1 MPAALLTDADRFPFD
16 AADHATLE
24 AAGVELRELAGHDP
38 ADVLHA
44 ARGVDAVFV
53 YHARF
58 PRETIERL
66 DGVRVLARCG
76 AGYDNI
82 DVVAAREHGIEVVY
96 VPDYGVDDV
105 ADHALALLLA
115 CARRVPE
122 SDRSI
127 RAGAWPS
134 YTELA
139 PMYRLRG
146 RTLGVIGYGRIG
158 RKVAEKGRA
167 FGLRVVVHDPFV
179 DESVDRDLLLRE
191 SDFVSLHMPLTDE
204 TRHTIGRA
212 ELAMMKPTAVLINT
226 ARGGVVDAVALVE
239 ALTGGALGGRLS
251 TCSKRR
257 RCRGSIRCD
266 RSTTSCSPR
275 TPPPTRKRPSPR
287 SGSAPSPTR
296 SGSCAERRRKTQCRD
311 RRPLPQV
318 EAGSAGTVKEVLVQE
333 DDARVGD
340 VIARLDQ

>member
-16 AADHATLE
+16 TADHATLD

-115 CARRVPE
+115 CARRVAE
-122 SDRSI
+122 SDRAI

-179 DESVDRDLLLRE
+179 DESVDRDVLLRE

-212 ELAMMKPTAVLINT
+212 ELAMMKPTAVLVNT
-226 ARGGVVDAVALVE
+226 ARGGVIDAVALVE
-239 ALTGGALGGRLS
+239 ALTRGALGGAALDVFEETPLPREHPLRSLDNVVLS
-251 TCSKRR
+251 PHSAAYTEEALAEV
-257 RCRGSIRCD
+257 
-266 RSTTSCSPR
+266 
-275 TPPPTRKRPSPR
+275 RKRPL
-287 SGSAPSPTR
+287 A
-296 SGSCAERRRKTQCRD
+296 
-311 RRPLPQV
+311 
-318 EAGSAGTVKEVLVQE
+318 
-333 DDARVGD
+333 DALRILRGETPKDAVP
-340 VIARLDQ
+340 

>member
-16 AADHATLE
+16 TADHATLE

-53 YHARF
+53 YYARF

-122 SDRSI
+122 SDRAI

-226 ARGGVVDAVALVE
+226 ARGGVIDAVALVE
-239 ALTGGALGGRLS
+239 ALTGGALGGAALDVFEETPLPREHPL
-251 TCSKRR
+251 
-257 RCRGSIRCD
+257 
-266 RSTTSCSPR
+266 RSLDNVVL
-275 TPPPTRKRPSPR
+275 TPHSAAYTEEALAEVRKRPL
-287 SGSAPSPTR
+287 A
-296 SGSCAERRRKTQCRD
+296 
-311 RRPLPQV
+311 
-318 EAGSAGTVKEVLVQE
+318 
-333 DDARVGD
+333 DALRILRGETPKDAVP
-340 VIARLDQ
+340 

>member
-16 AADHATLE
+16 TTDHATLD

-53 YHARF
+53 YYARF

-122 SDRSI
+122 SDRAI

-158 RKVAEKGRA
+158 RSVAEKGRA

-191 SDFVSLHMPLTDE
+191 SDFVSLHLPLTDE
-204 TRHTIGRA
+204 TRHTIGRT

-226 ARGGVVDAVALVE
+226 ARGGVIDAAALVE
-239 ALTGGALGGRLS
+239 ALTGGALGGAALDVFEETPLPREHPL
-251 TCSKRR
+251 
-257 RCRGSIRCD
+257 
-266 RSTTSCSPR
+266 RSLDNVVL
-275 TPPPTRKRPSPR
+275 TPHSAAYTEEALAEVRKRPL
-287 SGSAPSPTR
+287 A
-296 SGSCAERRRKTQCRD
+296 
-311 RRPLPQV
+311 
-318 EAGSAGTVKEVLVQE
+318 
-333 DDARVGD
+333 DALRILRGETPKDAVP
-340 VIARLDQ
+340 

>member
-212 ELAMMKPTAVLINT
+212 ELAMMKPTAVLVNT
-226 ARGGVVDAVALVE
+226 ARGGLVDAVALVE
-239 ALTGGALGGRLS
+239 ALTGGALGGAALDVFEETPLPREHPL
-251 TCSKRR
+251 
-257 RCRGSIRCD
+257 
-266 RSTTSCSPR
+266 RSLDNVVL
-275 TPPPTRKRPSPR
+275 TPHSAAYTEEALAEVRKRPL
-287 SGSAPSPTR
+287 A
-296 SGSCAERRRKTQCRD
+296 
-311 RRPLPQV
+311 
-318 EAGSAGTVKEVLVQE
+318 
-333 DDARVGD
+333 DALRILRGETPKDAVP
-340 VIARLDQ
+340 

>member
-53 YHARF
+53 YYARF

-134 YTELA
+134 YAELA

-167 FGLRVVVHDPFV
+167 FGLRVVVHDPFFA
-179 DESVDRDLLLRE
+179 ESVDRDLLLRE
-191 SDFVSLHMPLTDE
+191 SDFVSLHLPLTDE

-212 ELAMMKPTAVLINT
+212 ELAMMKPTAVLVNT
-226 ARGGVVDAVALVE
+226 ARGGIVDAVALVE
-239 ALTGGALGGRLS
+239 ALTGGALGGAALDVFEETPLPRAHPL
-251 TCSKRR
+251 
-257 RCRGSIRCD
+257 
-266 RSTTSCSPR
+266 RSLDNVVL
-275 TPPPTRKRPSPR
+275 TPHSAAYTEEALAEVRKRPL
-287 SGSAPSPTR
+287 A
-296 SGSCAERRRKTQCRD
+296 
-311 RRPLPQV
+311 
-318 EAGSAGTVKEVLVQE
+318 
-333 DDARVGD
+333 DALRILRGETPKDAVP
-340 VIARLDQ
+340 

>member
-53 YHARF
+53 YYARF

-122 SDRSI
+122 SDRAI

-134 YTELA
+134 YTQLA

-158 RKVAEKGRA
+158 RRVAEKGRA

-226 ARGGVVDAVALVE
+226 ARGGLIDAVALVE
-239 ALTGGALGGRLS
+239 ALTAGALGGAALDVFEETPLPREHPLRSLDNVVLS
-251 TCSKRR
+251 PHSAAYTEEALAEV
-257 RCRGSIRCD
+257 
-266 RSTTSCSPR
+266 
-275 TPPPTRKRPSPR
+275 RKRPL
-287 SGSAPSPTR
+287 A
-296 SGSCAERRRKTQCRD
+296 
-311 RRPLPQV
+311 
-318 EAGSAGTVKEVLVQE
+318 
-333 DDARVGD
+333 DALRILRGETPKDAVP
-340 VIARLDQ
+340 

>member
-1 MPAALLTDADRFPFD
+1 MPTALLTDADRFPFD
-16 AADHATLE
+16 TADHATLD

-38 ADVLHA
+38 ADVLDA

-122 SDRSI
+122 SDRAI

-226 ARGGVVDAVALVE
+226 ARGGVIDAVALVE
-239 ALTGGALGGRLS
+239 ALTRGALGGAALDVFEETPLPQEHPLRSLDNVVLS
-251 TCSKRR
+251 PHSAAYTEEALAEV
-257 RCRGSIRCD
+257 
-266 RSTTSCSPR
+266 
-275 TPPPTRKRPSPR
+275 RKRPL
-287 SGSAPSPTR
+287 A
-296 SGSCAERRRKTQCRD
+296 
-311 RRPLPQV
+311 
-318 EAGSAGTVKEVLVQE
+318 
-333 DDARVGD
+333 DALRILRGETPKDAVP
-340 VIARLDQ
+340 

>member
-16 AADHATLE
+16 TADHATLD

-38 ADVLHA
+38 ADVLDA

-122 SDRSI
+122 SDRAI

-167 FGLRVVVHDPFV
+167 FGLHIVVHDPFV

-226 ARGGVVDAVALVE
+226 ARGGVIDAVALVE
-239 ALTGGALGGRLS
+239 ALTRGALGGAALDVFEETPLPREHPLRSLDNVVLS
-251 TCSKRR
+251 PHSAAYTEEALAEV
-257 RCRGSIRCD
+257 
-266 RSTTSCSPR
+266 
-275 TPPPTRKRPSPR
+275 RKRPLADALRILRGETPR
-287 SGSAPSPTR
+287 
-296 SGSCAERRRKTQCRD
+296 
-311 RRPLPQV
+311 
-318 EAGSAGTVKEVLVQE
+318 
-333 DDARVGD
+333 DAVP
-340 VIARLDQ
+340 

>member
-1 MPAALLTDADRFPFD
+1 MPTALLTDADRFPFD
-16 AADHATLE
+16 TADHATLD

-38 ADVLHA
+38 ADVLDA

-122 SDRSI
+122 SDRAI

-226 ARGGVVDAVALVE
+226 ARGGVIDAVALVE
-239 ALTGGALGGRLS
+239 ALTRGALGGAALDVFEETPLPREHPLRSLDNVVLS
-251 TCSKRR
+251 PHSAAYTEEALAEV
-257 RCRGSIRCD
+257 
-266 RSTTSCSPR
+266 
-275 TPPPTRKRPSPR
+275 RKRPL
-287 SGSAPSPTR
+287 A
-296 SGSCAERRRKTQCRD
+296 
-311 RRPLPQV
+311 
-318 EAGSAGTVKEVLVQE
+318 
-333 DDARVGD
+333 DALRILRGETPKDAVP
-340 VIARLDQ
+340 

>member
-1 MPAALLTDADRFPFD
+1 MPTALLTDADRFPFD
-16 AADHATLE
+16 TADHATLD

-38 ADVLHA
+38 ADVLDA

-212 ELAMMKPTAVLINT
+212 ELARMKPTAVLINT
-226 ARGGVVDAVALVE
+226 ARGGIVDGVALVE
-239 ALTGGALGGRLS
+239 ALAGGALGGAALDVFEETPLPREHPL
-251 TCSKRR
+251 
-257 RCRGSIRCD
+257 
-266 RSTTSCSPR
+266 RSLDNVVL
-275 TPPPTRKRPSPR
+275 TPHSAAYTEEALAEVRKRPL
-287 SGSAPSPTR
+287 A
-296 SGSCAERRRKTQCRD
+296 
-311 RRPLPQV
+311 
-318 EAGSAGTVKEVLVQE
+318 
-333 DDARVGD
+333 DALRILRGETPKDAVP
-340 VIARLDQ
+340 

>member
-66 DGVRVLARCG
+66 DGIRVLARCG

-115 CARRVPE
+115 CARRVPG

-158 RKVAEKGRA
+158 RKVAERGRA

-212 ELAMMKPTAVLINT
+212 ELARMKPTAVLINT
-226 ARGGVVDAVALVE
+226 ARGGIVDAVALVE
-239 ALTGGALGGRLS
+239 ALAGGALGGAALDVFEETPLPREHPL
-251 TCSKRR
+251 
-257 RCRGSIRCD
+257 
-266 RSTTSCSPR
+266 RSLDNVVL
-275 TPPPTRKRPSPR
+275 TPHSAAYTEEALAEVRKRPL
-287 SGSAPSPTR
+287 A
-296 SGSCAERRRKTQCRD
+296 
-311 RRPLPQV
+311 
-318 EAGSAGTVKEVLVQE
+318 
-333 DDARVGD
+333 DALRILRGETPKDAVP
-340 VIARLDQ
+340 

>member
-38 ADVLHA
+38 GDVLHA

-105 ADHALALLLA
+105 ADHALALLLS

-146 RTLGVIGYGRIG
+146 RTLGVVGYGRIG
-158 RKVAEKGRA
+158 RKVAERGRA

-226 ARGGVVDAVALVE
+226 ARGGVIDAVALVE
-239 ALTGGALGGRLS
+239 ALTRGALGGAALDVFEETPLPREHPL
-251 TCSKRR
+251 
-257 RCRGSIRCD
+257 
-266 RSTTSCSPR
+266 RSLDNVVL
-275 TPPPTRKRPSPR
+275 TPHSAAYTEEALAEVRKRPL
-287 SGSAPSPTR
+287 A
-296 SGSCAERRRKTQCRD
+296 
-311 RRPLPQV
+311 
-318 EAGSAGTVKEVLVQE
+318 
-333 DDARVGD
+333 DALRILRGETPKDAVP
-340 VIARLDQ
+340 

>member
-1 MPAALLTDADRFPFD
+1 M
-16 AADHATLE
+16 
-24 AAGVELRELAGHDP
+24 
-38 ADVLHA
+38 
-44 ARGVDAVFV
+44 FV

-82 DVVAAREHGIEVVY
+82 DVVAARERGIEVVY

-122 SDRSI
+122 SDRAI

-158 RKVAEKGRA
+158 RKVAEKARA
-167 FGLRVVVHDPFV
+167 FGLRV
-179 DESVDRDLLLRE
+179 
-191 SDFVSLHMPLTDE
+191 
-204 TRHTIGRA
+204 
-212 ELAMMKPTAVLINT
+212 
-226 ARGGVVDAVALVE
+226 ARPRPV
-239 ALTGGALGGRLS
+239 
-251 TCSKRR
+251 
-257 RCRGSIRCD
+257 RG
-266 RSTTSCSPR
+266 
-275 TPPPTRKRPSPR
+275 
-287 SGSAPSPTR
+287 
-296 SGSCAERRRKTQCRD
+296 
-311 RRPLPQV
+311 
-318 EAGSAGTVKEVLVQE
+318 
-333 DDARVGD
+333 
-340 VIARLDQ
+340 